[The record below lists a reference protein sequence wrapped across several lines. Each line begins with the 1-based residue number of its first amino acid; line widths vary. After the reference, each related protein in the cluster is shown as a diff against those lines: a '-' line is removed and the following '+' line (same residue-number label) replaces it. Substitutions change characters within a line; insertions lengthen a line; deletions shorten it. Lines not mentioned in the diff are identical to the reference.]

1 MGVLAGHCEDA
12 GRDPAQITKTKLGT
26 LVIAPTDEQA
36 QAKLRPIRDRG
47 VSEER
52 IAGFAIAGVAEQV
65 AAHLDAGLDGLVVNM
80 PDVHDL
86 EAVALAGELL
96 SRAIR

>member
-1 MGVLAGHCEDA
+1 
-12 GRDPAQITKTKLGT
+12 
-26 LVIAPTDEQA
+26 
-36 QAKLRPIRDRG
+36 
-47 VSEER
+47 
-52 IAGFAIAGVAEQV
+52 VAEQV

-86 EAVALAGELL
+86 EAVALAGEVL